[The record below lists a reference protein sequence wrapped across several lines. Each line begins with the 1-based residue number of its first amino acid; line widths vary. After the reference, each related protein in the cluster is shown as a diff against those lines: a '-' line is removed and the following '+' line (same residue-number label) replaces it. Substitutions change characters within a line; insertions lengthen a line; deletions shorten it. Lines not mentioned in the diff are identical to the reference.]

1 MMMITKRFEIKPT
14 KEQEEKMF
22 QTLYLC
28 RKLYNNALDQR
39 QTYYKKHEKGL
50 TYTDQQNQLPAF
62 KNENLEYKQVQ
73 SQVLQ
78 NALRRLDDAYE
89 NFFEKRAGY
98 PRFKDKY
105 HYTSFTY
112 PQAEA
117 KRNFGKEGYIYLSK
131 IGHVK
136 LNNHRDFEPSKV
148 KIINVKFHNNKWY
161 VNLTMEVEEEKLT
174 SDLERCIGID
184 MGIKYIVITSDG
196 QTYDNPKWLNKS
208 ENKFKKLQRQLSRKI
223 KGSNNREKAKKHLQ
237 KLHAKITDQRRDYL
251 HKVSINLVK
260 ENDLICIEDLQTINM
275 MKNHKLAKSIA
286 NVSWN
291 KLALYLEYKSKLYGK
306 NFVKINPKNT
316 SQLCSSCGKPVE
328 KGLSDRVH
336 DCPFCGLVLDRDH
349 NAAINIL
356 HKGLEM
362 VMQ

>member
-14 KEQEEKMF
+14 KEQEEMMF

-28 RKLYNNALDQR
+28 RKLYNLALDQR
-39 QTYYKKHEKGL
+39 QNYYKEHEKGL

-62 KNENLEYKQVQ
+62 KRKKPEYKQVQ
-73 SQVLQ
+73 SQALQ
-78 NALRRLDDAYE
+78 DALRRLDNAYK

-98 PRFKDKY
+98 PRFKDKF

-117 KRNFGKEGYIYLSK
+117 QRNFGKEGYIYLSK
-131 IGHVK
+131 IGDVK
-136 LNNHRDFEPSKV
+136 LNNHRDFDPSKV
-148 KIINVKFHNNKWY
+148 KIINVKYHNNKWY
-161 VNLTMEVEEEKLT
+161 VNLTMEMEEEKLT
-174 SDLERCIGID
+174 SDLEKCIGID
-184 MGIKYIVITSDG
+184 MGIKHIAITSNG

-208 ENKFKKLQRQLSRKI
+208 EKKLKKLQRQLSRKK
-223 KGSNNREKAKKHLQ
+223 KGSKNRDKAKKQLQ
-237 KLHAKITDQRRDYL
+237 KLHGKITNQRRDYL
-251 HKVSINLVK
+251 HKVSINIVR
-260 ENDLICIEDLQTINM
+260 ENDLICIEDLQTTNM

-291 KLALYLEYKSKLYGK
+291 RLAMYLEYKSKLYGK
-306 NFVKINPKNT
+306 NFVKVDPKNT
-316 SQLCSSCGKPVE
+316 SQLCSGCGEQVQKD
-328 KGLSDRVH
+328 LSERIH

-356 HKGLEM
+356 NRGLEM
-362 VMQ
+362 VV